1 MLEYTHEVVCE
12 YNIMHGIEVWVC
24 GEARNEF
31 GKIHSRLCKKI
42 MAVPNC
48 AANGFAE
55 IELGRESR
63 RGKCI
68 GRTLKYRT
76 GSCVWVQISGKG
88 QKTHM
93 SMRRW
98 TV

>member
-1 MLEYTHEVVCE
+1 MVCE
-12 YNIMHGIEVWVC
+12 YNIMYGIEVWEC

-31 GKIHSRLCKKI
+31 GMIHSRLCKKI
-42 MAVPNC
+42 MDVPNC

-68 GRTLKYRT
+68 GRTVKYWYWIMCLGIDIR
-76 GSCVWVQISGKG
+76 
-88 QKTHM
+88 
-93 SMRRW
+93 
-98 TV
+98 